1 MGLIGQFRPRKLI
14 SSIKTELAN
23 ADELDLVALRD
34 IGKQF
39 LDKSLYAIG
48 LCSQFSPTP
57 DTSLLF
63 GIEGHGERE
72 KRRTKATLI
81 HKVFISFLSISL
93 DISLSVTHTLSLYLL
108 QGCFWGMV

>member
-39 LDKSLYAIG
+39 LEKSLYAIG
-48 LCSQFSPTP
+48 LCS
-57 DTSLLF
+57 
-63 GIEGHGERE
+63 
-72 KRRTKATLI
+72 
-81 HKVFISFLSISL
+81 
-93 DISLSVTHTLSLYLL
+93 
-108 QGCFWGMV
+108 